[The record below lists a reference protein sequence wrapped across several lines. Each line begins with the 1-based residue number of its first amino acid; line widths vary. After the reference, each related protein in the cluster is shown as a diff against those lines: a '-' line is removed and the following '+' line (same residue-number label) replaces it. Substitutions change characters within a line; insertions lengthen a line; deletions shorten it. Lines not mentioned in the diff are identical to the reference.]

1 MKSTKNNFI
10 SGVRHSIPIWIGYI
24 PSAITLGILCNTN
37 SLGLLHAFLSS
48 FVLYSGAAQFM
59 LVGFLTSSVPLV
71 GIAVSVF
78 LLNTRLFLMSATL
91 GATVDKVNHKAF
103 PIVGWLLTDE
113 SFSILSFNKEKVNT
127 SFTLGVQIPPY
138 FIWGIFTIVGYFL
151 GDFLPQNLK
160 VAFSVGLLGL
170 FVALL
175 VPNVKKHLVTVRVVI
190 VTAVIYSIIY
200 YTKMFPLGW
209 DIVFSIIL
217 SSIVGIFLIGDE
229 TLEDKEEI
237 KE

>member
-1 MKSTKNNFI
+1 M
-10 SGVRHSIPIWIGYI
+10 
-24 PSAITLGILCNTN
+24 
-37 SLGLLHAFLSS
+37 
-48 FVLYSGAAQFM
+48 
-59 LVGFLTSSVPLV
+59 
-71 GIAVSVF
+71 
-78 LLNTRLFLMSATL
+78 
-91 GATVDKVNHKAF
+91 
-103 PIVGWLLTDE
+103 
-113 SFSILSFNKEKVNT
+113 
-127 SFTLGVQIPPY
+127 
-138 FIWGIFTIVGYFL
+138 GYFL

-190 VTAVIYSIIY
+190 VTAIIYSIIY

-217 SSIVGIFLIGDE
+217 SSIAGIFLIGNE

>member
-1 MKSTKNNFI
+1 MKSKTNKFL

-24 PSAITLGILCNTN
+24 PSAITFGILCNTN
-37 SLGLLHAFLSS
+37 SLGLCHAFLSS

-59 LVGFLTSSVPLV
+59 LVGFLTASVPIL

-78 LLNTRLFLMSATL
+78 LLNTRLFLMSATI

-138 FIWGIFTIVGYFL
+138 FIWGIFTLVGYFL
-151 GDFLPQNLK
+151 GDFLPNNIK

-170 FVALL
+170 FIALL
-175 VPNVKKHLVTVRVVI
+175 VPNVRKHLVTVRIVI
-190 VTAVIYSIIY
+190 ATAIIY
-200 YTKMFPLGW
+200 FIIYCLNIFPLGW
-209 DIVFSIIL
+209 DIVFSIII

-229 TLEDKEEI
+229 TLEDKEE
-237 KE
+237 E

>member
-1 MKSTKNNFI
+1 MKSKQNDYML
-10 SGVRHSIPIWIGYI
+10 GVRHSIPIWIGYI

-59 LVGFLTSSVPLV
+59 LVGFLMSGVPIV
-71 GIAVSVF
+71 GIAISVF

-127 SFTLGVQIPPY
+127 KFTLGVQIPPY
-138 FIWGIFTIVGYFL
+138 FIWGIFTIIGYFI
-151 GDFLPQNLK
+151 GDFLPENIK

-175 VPNVKKHLVTVRVVI
+175 VPNVKKHMITIRVVI
-190 VTAVIYSIIY
+190 ATGIIYSIIY
-200 YTKMFPLGW
+200 YTNLLPMGW
-209 DIVFSIIL
+209 DIVVSIIL
-217 SSIVGIFLIGDE
+217 SSIVGIFLIGNE

-237 KE
+237 KG

>member
-113 SFSILSFNKEKVNT
+113 SFSILSLSISSPEVIRSKPALVCTSLAITIPGCNSPHLFN
-127 SFTLGVQIPPY
+127 
-138 FIWGIFTIVGYFL
+138 TIIV
-151 GDFLPQNLK
+151 PHQK
-160 VAFSVGLLGL
+160 
-170 FVALL
+170 LL
-175 VPNVKKHLVTVRVVI
+175 V
-190 VTAVIYSIIY
+190 
-200 YTKMFPLGW
+200 
-209 DIVFSIIL
+209 IL
-217 SSIVGIFLIGDE
+217 LLYLFL
-229 TLEDKEEI
+229 
-237 KE
+237 

>member
-1 MKSTKNNFI
+1 MFMGENMKSTNNNFL

-24 PSAITLGILCNTN
+24 PSAITFGILCNTN

-48 FVLYSGAAQFM
+48 FVLYLGAAQFM
-59 LVGFLTSSVPLV
+59 LVGFLTSSVPLF

-127 SFTLGVQIPPY
+127 PFTLGVQIPPY

-151 GDFLPQNLK
+151 GDF
-160 VAFSVGLLGL
+160 
-170 FVALL
+170 
-175 VPNVKKHLVTVRVVI
+175 
-190 VTAVIYSIIY
+190 
-200 YTKMFPLGW
+200 
-209 DIVFSIIL
+209 
-217 SSIVGIFLIGDE
+217 
-229 TLEDKEEI
+229 
-237 KE
+237 